1 MKKIFLMA
9 GAALLSTAVFSQDL
23 PKPSPMG
30 ELEQM
35 VGLTEVEIEYSRP
48 SAKERTIFGDLVPY
62 GEMWRTGANKASM
75 ISFSTDV
82 KINGKDLIAGDYA
95 IFSIPGKESWEIMF
109 NTNLEQYGTGNY
121 QDSEES
127 LRITAK
133 PMKHLF
139 TETFTFEVGN
149 ITDNSAQICM
159 TWEETRVCFD
169 MEVEVQEMAMANI
182 ESKINE
188 IEKAYGVYNT
198 SARWYLENN
207 GDLAKALE
215 WAKKSTSIQETF
227 WNVLTLSKAYAA
239 NGNYKEAIASAE
251 KSKKLAQEAGYDN
264 YVKMNDENIANWKGK
279 K

>member
-1 MKKIFLMA
+1 MKRIFLMA
-9 GAALLSTAVFSQDL
+9 GAALLCTAAFSQDL

-30 ELEQM
+30 EIEQM

-48 SAKERTIFGDLVPY
+48 GVKDRTIFGDLVPY
-62 GEMWRTGANKASM
+62 GEMWRTGANKASK

-95 IFSIPGKESWEIMF
+95 IFTIPGKESWEIMF

-127 LRITAK
+127 LRISSK
-133 PMKHLF
+133 PSKVPF
-139 TETFTFEVGN
+139 TETFTFDIGN

-159 TWEETRVCFD
+159 IWEETRVCFD
-169 MEVEVQEMAMANI
+169 MEVEVQEMAMKNI
-182 ESKINE
+182 ENKINE

-198 SARWYLENN
+198 SARWYLEND
-207 GDLAKALE
+207 GDKAKALE
-215 WAKKSTSIQETF
+215 WAQKSTGIQETF

-239 NGNYKEAIASAE
+239 NGKYKEAIAAAE
-251 KSKKLAQEAGYDN
+251 KSKKLAQEAGYPN
-264 YVKMNDENIANWKGK
+264 YVKMNDENIAKWKSK